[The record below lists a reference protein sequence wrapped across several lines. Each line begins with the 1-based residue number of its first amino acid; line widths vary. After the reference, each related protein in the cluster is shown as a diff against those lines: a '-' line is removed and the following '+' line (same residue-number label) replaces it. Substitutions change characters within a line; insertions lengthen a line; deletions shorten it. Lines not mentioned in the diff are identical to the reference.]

1 MQAMGHTSKRLFR
14 ARKIHGCMGFAPA
27 LVRHQLHKETRMAAP
42 LSVKMEV
49 ILFSREDTRARGIAN
64 PSQQVGK
71 HRLNMRL
78 FQRNPTRNGPSFF
91 KPRSAIRCDLR
102 QIQRRHKVLQH
113 TQQKRMHSVTCTGRR
128 EVGNSKLEQLLTQ
141 RKLSAE
147 VNGRIKLSLVG
158 TE

>member
-1 MQAMGHTSKRLFR
+1 MQAMGHTRKRLFR

-71 HRLNMRL
+71 HRLNIRL
-78 FQRNPTRNGPSFF
+78 FQRNPTRNGLNFF
-91 KPRSAIRCDLR
+91 KPRSAIRCDKSSDATKSFNTR
-102 QIQRRHKVLQH
+102 SK
-113 TQQKRMHSVTCTGRR
+113 SACTASLAPAAVKLGTR
-128 EVGNSKLEQLLTQ
+128 NSNNF
-141 RKLSAE
+141 S
-147 VNGRIKLSLVG
+147 
-158 TE
+158 